1 MIKTSHLVL
10 TAMLIC
16 STAVYAQEQDTTK
29 PGWLLRRE
37 AREEAQW
44 QKQQEKMYEHAVK
57 DAQDITAHEM
67 VNDLWGVND
76 PQVTRSTDS
85 MILAMIPLSEKEI
98 AQWTGS
104 PDKIAPSSLNPQEM
118 WWVSLDP
125 QLSAFLK
132 NEPIMDSAS
141 LVVSVKQ
148 LLGLPPESD
157 YSYIAAFWVS
167 PQNLFRPTPDPDP
180 TIHYSSVTFPEQV
193 DPNHKAWIERF
204 RKEAYTATPPLAW
217 TQLGYAYD
225 WGNPVRPVGVSQ
237 FVVKSN
243 APIRVVFVSSFWY
256 WYNQQVTFPMEII
269 E

>member
-104 PDKIAPSSLNPQEM
+104 PEKIAPSS
-118 WWVSLDP
+118 
-125 QLSAFLK
+125 
-132 NEPIMDSAS
+132 
-141 LVVSVKQ
+141 
-148 LLGLPPESD
+148 
-157 YSYIAAFWVS
+157 
-167 PQNLFRPTPDPDP
+167 
-180 TIHYSSVTFPEQV
+180 
-193 DPNHKAWIERF
+193 
-204 RKEAYTATPPLAW
+204 
-217 TQLGYAYD
+217 
-225 WGNPVRPVGVSQ
+225 
-237 FVVKSN
+237 
-243 APIRVVFVSSFWY
+243 
-256 WYNQQVTFPMEII
+256 
-269 E
+269 